1 MTLHARRIPNA
12 TLVPVTEA
20 KKLYCLTEADLN
32 DLPYDERDNPHGSS
46 VMRLYNHGH
55 LKRAALAKYGS
66 AEGLAA
72 KKQRNEEIAAKA
84 RATRAAN
91 KKAAAA
97 GAV

>member
-1 MTLHARRIPNA
+1 
-12 TLVPVTEA
+12 VPATEA

-32 DLPYDERDNPHGSS
+32 SLPCDERANPHSPSGSS
-46 VMRLYNHGH
+46 VMRLYMHGH
-55 LKRAALAKYGS
+55 LKRAALAKHGS
-66 AEGLAA
+66 EEGLEA
-72 KKQRNEEIAAKA
+72 KKQRNAEIAAKA